1 MPLVLFVAPN
11 FTENA
16 VRFIRAFAGLPEVT
30 LGLLSEEP
38 LTLLP
43 VELQQ
48 KIRIHQELQSVYEA
62 EALANAVQKIVQ
74 ETGIV
79 HRIIGAV
86 EQLQVPIAEVRE
98 LLGIEGMKVET
109 AMNFRDKA
117 RMKNLLRAAGLPCAR
132 HRMVSSLAE
141 AKLFAQEFGF
151 PFIVKPPDGAGSKS
165 TFKVRNPFTLE
176 QALRSLNVS
185 TAQPVLLEEFIIG
198 AEHSFDTFSLNG
210 KPIFHSLTH
219 YYPNPLEVMQESWIQ
234 WQVVL
239 PREVDSAQYDDIRRY
254 AFQTLEVL
262 GMQTGF
268 SHLEWFRR
276 KDGSIAISEV
286 AARPPGAQF
295 PTLISRANDF
305 NALDAWANLM
315 VFGQFDPP
323 ERKYAA
329 GAAYLRG
336 QGQGKQ
342 VVAIQGLDHLEQEI
356 GHLVTD
362 VKLPQ
367 IGQEASPSYEGE
379 GYIIIRHP
387 ETEVVKQALK
397 KIVSVVRV
405 HLG

>member
-1 MPLVLFVAPN
+1 MSHQFHGKRCAFYP
-11 FTENA
+11 
-16 VRFIRAFAGLPEVT
+16 RFAGLPEVT

-210 KPIFHSLTH
+210 KPVFHSLTH
-219 YYPNPLEVMQESWIQ
+219 YIKSFGGDARILDSMASGVAKE
-234 WQVVL
+234 
-239 PREVDSAQYDDIRRY
+239 EVDSAQYDDIRRY